1 MRVAAFCAASFRQSV
16 KRAAGVKKPWLSPPG
31 IMDNFRPSML
41 SGHDFIYFK
50 LHGLP
55 DEVYWYGDNWVTAM
69 SAEQISHAR
78 LDGAVVFVANCFFAG
93 GPMMQ
98 ALRMAGAGP
107 IIGGGGTNYAAE
119 TALMGADMLGFWVRF
134 LYQRLRMPVGK
145 AFRLGMWRLSKGART
160 VAALDTLEFKLYA

>member
-1 MRVAAFCAASFRQSV
+1 MRVAAFCAASFKKSV
-16 KRAAGVKKPWLSPPG
+16 RRAAGVEPWLSPPG
-31 IMDNFRPSML
+31 IMKSFRPSL
-41 SGHDFIYFK
+41 LGGHDFIYFK

-69 SAEQISHAR
+69 SAEQITHAR
-78 LDGAVVFVANCFFAG
+78 LNGAAVFVANCFFAG

-107 IIGGGGTNYAAE
+107 IIGGAGTNYAAE
-119 TALMGADMLGFWVRF
+119 TALAGADILGFWVRF
-134 LYQRLRMPVGK
+134 LYQRLRLPLDK

-160 VAALDTLEFKLYA
+160 AANLDTLEFELYV